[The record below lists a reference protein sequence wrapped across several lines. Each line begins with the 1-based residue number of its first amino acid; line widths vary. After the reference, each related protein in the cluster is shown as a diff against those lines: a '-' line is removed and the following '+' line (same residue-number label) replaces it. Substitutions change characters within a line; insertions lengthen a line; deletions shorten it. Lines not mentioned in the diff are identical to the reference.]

1 MVARKRKSRAET
13 YDLNVYVAGPTRK
26 SLDAVLN
33 LRQICD
39 DCLPG
44 QCRIHV
50 IDLLE
55 NPRAARDNQI
65 VAVPTVVRE
74 KPPFSGRVIG
84 DMSDGG
90 RVLEAL
96 GLMRADS

>member
-1 MVARKRKSRAET
+1 MVAGKRRRHAEK

-33 LRQICD
+33 LRRICD

-50 IDLLE
+50 VDLLA
-55 NPRAARDNQI
+55 NPRAARDDQI
-65 VAVPTVVRE
+65 VAVPTVIRK

-84 DMSDGG
+84 DMSDSG
-90 RVLEAL
+90 RVLKGL
-96 GLMRADS
+96 GLV